1 MFYIKSG
8 QVGTNMTALLS
19 VNFKIN
25 VKTTAH
31 ERFFKLLFKKET
43 TQKSIKQV
51 KVFYKKQVFIYWFI
65 WTQFLVI
72 IRTGW

>member
-25 VKTTAH
+25 VKTTAQ

-65 WTQFLVI
+65 
-72 IRTGW
+72 